1 MIRNKDKFGERVCIL
16 RFEDLVSNTEL
27 VMHHLADF
35 LGIQFDRILLTPTF
49 NRFPI
54 RANTSFNADQH
65 GIVAST
71 LSRYKMLSEEELKII
86 EKMTED
92 IYSMIL
98 KETPEFK

>member
-1 MIRNKDKFGERVCIL
+1 MC
-16 RFEDLVSNTEL
+16 
-27 VMHHLADF
+27 HLANF

-49 NRFPI
+49 NKFPI

-71 LSRYKMLSEEELKII
+71 LSRYKMLSEDELKII

>member
-1 MIRNKDKFGERVCIL
+1 M
-16 RFEDLVSNTEL
+16 SY
-27 VMHHLADF
+27 MADF
-35 LGIQFDRILLTPTF
+35 LGINFDNILLVPTF
-49 NRFPI
+49 NKCPI
-54 RANTSFNADQH
+54 RANTSFNAEQH

>member
-1 MIRNKDKFGERVCIL
+1 ML
-16 RFEDLVSNTEL
+16 
-27 VMHHLADF
+27 
-35 LGIQFDRILLTPTF
+35 
-49 NRFPI
+49 
-54 RANTSFNADQH
+54 
-65 GIVAST
+65 